1 MWAGVG
7 GWVLLTH
14 PRSQSPDEANTRS
27 NRSTGRL
34 CVDSGGRRD
43 CFVLRACI
51 VLYVYVILRIRMRN
65 LLRQF
70 TCPIVRPINSSKLN
84 KTFGI
89 VVEEAAAPAGAAGA
103 DLHGRHL

>member
-1 MWAGVG
+1 M
-7 GWVLLTH
+7 LLTH

-43 CFVLRACI
+43 CFVLLRACI

-65 LLRQF
+65 LLASLRVPLYAQ
-70 TCPIVRPINSSKLN
+70 
-84 KTFGI
+84 
-89 VVEEAAAPAGAAGA
+89 
-103 DLHGRHL
+103 